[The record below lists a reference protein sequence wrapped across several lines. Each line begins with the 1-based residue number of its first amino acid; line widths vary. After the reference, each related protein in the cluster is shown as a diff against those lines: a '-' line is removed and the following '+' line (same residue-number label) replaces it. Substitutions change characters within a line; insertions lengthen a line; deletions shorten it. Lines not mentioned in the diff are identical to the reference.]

1 MAERPK
7 LSLKS
12 DYVRSMDFSSYLYT
26 PVNGNPSN
34 MLNNTSPQKID
45 ENIQSIVAATGTNT
59 VLYNERKTT
68 LEQIIKEALNVLSIE
83 QIKNILENPQL
94 INITSKNENILTQFK
109 HCSELIKYN
118 TDNVSSISDIY
129 GVINTQKN
137 SIKPTTTNK
146 VNIEF
151 NLLVNVIMEA
161 KALPPQEGSTP
172 FDIPILSDI
181 SRQLFDIYNN
191 NTQTVANI
199 LILLNDI
206 YNKTSELNILLN
218 TETTKDSSIIQYY
231 RNNILEVVYNQNNL
245 TQYTDPFSG
254 TDVHILAKDMSNMF
268 IDKLNIFNGK
278 IDNTNTISSLPND
291 NSVPYTPAI
300 KEALSTLKNTD
311 VTKDLTLY
319 DNLSVVE
326 YQQNDKPY
334 MYWLA
339 KFTNK
344 CARDILNLSYNI
356 YINNL
361 ASFFLYKTLPDT
373 VRYIISAL
381 LAPINTFIGL
391 PHSFIKPPDVV
402 SLDTL
407 IKKAQ
412 SDKLNNNYLMYVN
425 KKDANGEYYVIVSTQ
440 NTVGDMD
447 TNAIVDETEI
457 TISDPVTNKDGIVT
471 TVYTYTSKNGKEIK
485 CNVEYLINKYN
496 SEILPV
502 VKKTITK
509 EVEFNSGGYAINTKY
524 IQTLTFSDNTT
535 KTVQLNY
542 YNEINNW
549 SNPGD
554 ESTILDTVINTTTRI
569 NATIIKTTSIQTI
582 EDKKTY
588 IQKIIY
594 YPVVTTTIYSLYKI
608 TNGGN
613 LKKYNEETLEFDEK
627 YDNSDVKYKL
637 LELAPFMTRKFIIDI
652 FIEDYNAF
660 LNNYFNNTTTEEE
673 YNSLLSGCSYLEI
686 RRALITRYN
695 IITGNLNI
703 DAPTDT
709 NVFESK
715 APESSYFG
723 SRLKRTGINIRDA
736 FDNLI
741 TTSRDITN
749 FFLLTF
755 RDTVTEKSVITRYIN
770 TITDNTTKILN
781 ATWFL
786 PSVSQF
792 SIPLLDTL
800 IILFRSIQLLIRIPL
815 ESAII
820 TLYFIFIFL
829 FHLLSPSAIV
839 LVLIRNIFLV
849 ILAELYYKLLYD
861 DNNSGYP
868 MYWYGFLPL
877 LNNAWCLLSTVFYT
891 LSLAKYPV
899 IRTASFL
906 FYRIQQLGN
915 TLSGL
920 LKNTLVLSAIKD
932 QIPKSPDGLVVSLIY
947 Y

>member
-1 MAERPK
+1 MSERPK

-12 DYVRSMDFSSYLYT
+12 DYVRSMDFSAYLYR
-26 PVNGNPSN
+26 PGIEQPSE
-34 MLNNTSPQKID
+34 KID
-45 ENIQSIVAATGTNT
+45 ENIRSIIAATGTNT

-68 LEQIIKEALNVLSIE
+68 LEQNIIEALNVLSIE
-83 QIKNILENPQL
+83 QIKNIIETPQL

-137 SIKPTTTNK
+137 SIKPIKSNK

-161 KALPPQEGSTP
+161 KALPAQEGSTP

-181 SRQLFDIYNN
+181 SRQLFNIYNY
-191 NTQTVANI
+191 NTQTVTNI

-231 RNNILEVVYNQNNL
+231 RNNILEVVYNQDNL
-245 TQYTDPFSG
+245 TQYKDSLLG

-268 IDKLNIFNGK
+268 IEKLNTFDGK
-278 IDNTNTISSLPND
+278 IDSTNTISSLPND
-291 NSVPYTPAI
+291 NSTPYTPAI

-311 VTKDLTLY
+311 VTKDFTLY

-334 MYWLA
+334 LYWLA

-344 CARDILNLSYNI
+344 CAKDILSLSYNI

-373 VRYIISAL
+373 VRHTISAL
-381 LAPINTFIGL
+381 VAPINTLIGL

-407 IKKAQ
+407 IIKAQ
-412 SDKLNNNYLMYVN
+412 SDKLNNKYLMYVN
-425 KKDANGEYYVIVSTQ
+425 KKDVNGEYYVIVSTQ

-447 TNAIVDETEI
+447 TNAIVDETDI
-457 TISDPVTNKDGIVT
+457 TISDPVTNKDGIQT
-471 TVYTYTSKNGKEIK
+471 TVYTYTSKNGKEIT

-502 VKKTITK
+502 VKKTVTK
-509 EVEFNSGGYAINTKY
+509 EVEFNSGGSAINTKY

-535 KTVQLNY
+535 KTVQLDSY
-542 YNEINNW
+542 SEIQ
-549 SNPGD
+549 SLPNPPN
-554 ESTILDTVINTTTRI
+554 ESTILDTVIKTTTRI
-569 NATIIKTTSIQTI
+569 NTTVIKTTIHVAI
-582 EDKKTY
+582 EDNKKY

-594 YPVVTTTIYSLYKI
+594 YPVITTTTYSLYKI
-608 TNGGN
+608 TNDGK

-637 LELAPFMTRKFIIDI
+637 LELAPFITRKFIIDI
-652 FIEDYNAF
+652 FIRDYNAF

-686 RRALITRYN
+686 RRALITKYGM
-695 IITGNLNI
+695 IQSDLNI

-723 SRLKRTGINIRDA
+723 SRIVRTGINIRDA

-741 TTSRDITN
+741 TSSRDIAN
-749 FFLLTF
+749 YFLLTF
-755 RDTVTEKSVITRYIN
+755 RDTATEKSVITRYIN
-770 TITDNTTKILN
+770 TIKDNTTNILN
-781 ATWFL
+781 TTWFL
-786 PSVSQF
+786 PSELAGVSQF
-792 SIPLLDTL
+792 SIPFLDTL
-800 IILFRSIQLLIRIPL
+800 IIIFRSIQPLIRIPL
-815 ESAII
+815 ESALI

-839 LVLIRNIFLV
+839 LVLIRHIFFI
-849 ILAELYYKLLYD
+849 ILAEVFYKLIYD
-861 DNNSGYP
+861 GNNSGYP
-868 MYWYGFLPL
+868 MYWSGFFPL

-920 LKNTLVLSAIKD
+920 LKNTLVLIAIKD
-932 QIPKSPDGLVVSLIY
+932 QIPKSPDGLVASLIY